1 MNNSNLNNSSYR
13 DFLMKNTNSIMKQN
27 CQNPILNQVRVES
40 MKIKT
45 YPYLFNGIN
54 DNNQPYGYEN
64 SIPKQM
70 YISHE
75 KMDSQK
81 RIPLKNDL

>member
-1 MNNSNLNNSSYR
+1 MNKSNNSNLNNSNYR

-45 YPYLFNGIN
+45 YPCHHRN
-54 DNNQPYGYEN
+54 
-64 SIPKQM
+64 KQM
-70 YISHE
+70 GHHRYCMSNR
-75 KMDSQK
+75 KF
-81 RIPLKNDL
+81 